1 MPSQVLSRTPE
12 ASLKGRPLASVRVP
26 GAWLAMHSRAPAPA
40 WMTGRGSC
48 ASGAPKRGWSRQMR
62 QARSPAMTGASAS
75 SDIEGEP
82 VMRREI
88 APRFDLGERVE
99 HLRAHMRQHDAPGV
113 EAGAVCVDLLEA
125 EMGDRGAR
133 EPVA

>member
-12 ASLKGRPLASVRVP
+12 ASVKGRPLACARVP
-26 GAWLAMHSRAPAPA
+26 GARLAVHSRAPAPA
-40 WMTGRGSC
+40 WVIGRGSC
-48 ASGAPKRGWSRQMR
+48 ASGAPWRGWSRQIR
-62 QARSPAMTGASAS
+62 QARSPAITGASAS

-88 APRFDLGERVE
+88 AARFDLGELVE

-113 EAGAVCVDLLEA
+113 EAGAVGVDLLEA
-125 EMGDRGAR
+125 EM
-133 EPVA
+133 